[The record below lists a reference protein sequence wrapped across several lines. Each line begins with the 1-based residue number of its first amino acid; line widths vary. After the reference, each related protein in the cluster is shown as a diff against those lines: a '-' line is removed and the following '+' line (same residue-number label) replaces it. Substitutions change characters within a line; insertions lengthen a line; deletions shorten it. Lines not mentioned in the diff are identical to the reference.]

1 MPVLCLIT
9 KFCGEMASGR
19 LSYRPVK
26 FAVLCHW
33 WLILPVYSSSKSM
46 GKREEKRGN
55 RKEDK
60 GLRCY

>member
-19 LSYRPVK
+19 LFYRPVK
-26 FAVLCHW
+26 FAVFCHW

-46 GKREEKRGN
+46 GKGKRKEEIEKRI
-55 RKEDK
+55 KD
-60 GLRCY
+60 